1 MADLSFV
8 DKVQE
13 ATKDITSPEQ
23 VIGRG
28 LVEPFNG
35 ANSGVRKLMFSTHLD
50 HVFPLIG
57 AEKAI
62 IETGYEIRYGDY
74 SSSIT
79 RADSNYRV
87 LAKISKFSFAP
98 NHHYW
103 LIVEDMNTHLL
114 DVVER
119 ISYHYIT
126 EQYGYLYNNEYMD
139 SISPGDVIP
148 AGTIIQKSLAYDEY
162 NNRKDGVNFNIA
174 YMTLDD
180 NMEDSIIFSDAAA
193 GRLTSPLVKPV
204 KIMINDNDIPLN
216 IYGNEK
222 TYKIIPDIGQDIR
235 DANLIALRKEKKE
248 EAYYNQSVDRLRTII
263 MSDEVRQTHGKV
275 IDINIYCNNPD
286 ILESHYYGQLKMY
299 YGELKRSANEIVSA
313 LLPYSAQGYKMTY
326 ELQKLLKTMKLVNEG
341 AQYSD
346 KKAFSNIILEVVVL
360 EELKMNTGD
369 KASNRFGEANQQPLR
384 IW

>member
-1 MADLSFV
+1 
-8 DKVQE
+8 
-13 ATKDITSPEQ
+13 
-23 VIGRG
+23 
-28 LVEPFNG
+28 
-35 ANSGVRKLMFSTHLD
+35 
-50 HVFPLIG
+50 
-57 AEKAI
+57 
-62 IETGYEIRYGDY
+62 
-74 SSSIT
+74 
-79 RADSNYRV
+79 
-87 LAKISKFSFAP
+87 
-98 NHHYW
+98 
-103 LIVEDMNTHLL
+103 
-114 DVVER
+114 
-119 ISYHYIT
+119 
-126 EQYGYLYNNEYMD
+126 MD
-139 SISPGDVIP
+139 SISPGDIIP
-148 AGTIIQKSLAYDEY
+148 AGQIIQKSLAYDEY

-275 IDINIYCNNPD
+275 IDINIYCNNPE

-299 YGELKRSANEIVSA
+299 YGELKRSANEIVST
-313 LLPYSAQGYKMTY
+313 LLPYSAQNYKMTY
-326 ELQKLLKTMKLVNEG
+326 ELQKLFKTMKQVNEG

-369 KASNRFGEANQQPLR
+369 KASNRFGVA
-384 IW
+384 